1 MISEERLEELI
12 EQTKPVY
19 AVVKTKQ
26 WRNLGR
32 ERYMVMDLRFGL
44 SNTPPLVIRNDANF
58 EDQVINYEDLY
69 ETKEQ
74 AEWARDFQ
82 RIERTEYL
90 NLPSWK
96 EFIKKYTY
104 EDDRFEVED
113 SFCFIG
119 HDGIRYYLCSPVK
132 SEIYVQDIYGYKDY
146 AFEFSE
152 KGYTQACEMAKRL
165 FLGEEEK

>member
-1 MISEERLEELI
+1 MISEERLKELI

-19 AVVKTKQ
+19 AVIKTKQ
-26 WRNLGR
+26 WRNLDR
-32 ERYMVMDLRFGL
+32 ERYMAIDLRFDL

-74 AEWARDFQ
+74 AEWERDFQ

-90 NLPSWK
+90 DLPSWEEFTSEYKYHPISFTSKNGISVIWVMKVLK
-96 EFIKKYTY
+96 EIEIRECYRGAEYTIFDKKLT
-104 EDDRFEVED
+104 
-113 SFCFIG
+113 
-119 HDGIRYYLCSPVK
+119 
-132 SEIYVQDIYGYKDY
+132 
-146 AFEFSE
+146 
-152 KGYTQACEMAKRL
+152 KGNYREACEMAKRL